1 MSSSRAIRVLL
12 PLGIVLV
19 ALVVTVILIRLR
31 PEPPKRPASFR
42 RPVIQVQR
50 VTAETAAVH
59 VRGFGTVRAK
69 RAIEIVPQV
78 SGQVVEKSAD
88 FESGAFFGAGD
99 LLLKIDDTDYAL
111 AAERTE
117 AEVARARYNLAL
129 AEEEAEVARREWEQL
144 RRQGRSDDLYPDEP
158 NPLVFREPQ
167 LELARAE
174 LGAAEASLRQARVN
188 LARCTIAAPFDGR
201 VMRADVDAGQYVRAG
216 SSLGAIYSTDV
227 AEITVSI
234 PDADLAWIRV
244 PQSRDDQTEGQPVD
258 IRADFSGAI
267 HHWEGHAVRLGGA
280 IDQQSRQV
288 PVVIEVTDPYRR
300 KGDRPPLVEGMF
312 VEAIFTTPPPDG
324 AVTIPRTALRPGNH
338 VWVVTPEQRIE
349 IRSVTVARAGVN
361 AAVITA
367 GLSPGDDICVSN
379 LQYVTDGMEV
389 RVPTRAA
396 VADGATDDD
405 TTAKDAT
412 AKDATADGN
421 AAAAGGH

>member
-1 MSSSRAIRVLL
+1 MSSSRAKRVLL

-19 ALVVTVILIRLR
+19 ALVVTVMLIRLR

-50 VTAETAAVH
+50 VASETAAVH

-78 SGQVVEKSAD
+78 SGQVVEKSAA
-88 FESGAFFGAGD
+88 FEPGAFFRAGD

-158 NPLVFREPQ
+158 NPLVLREPQ

-174 LGAAEASLRQARVN
+174 VGAAEASLRQARVN
-188 LARCTIAAPFDGR
+188 LARCTITAPFDGR

-227 AEITVSI
+227 AEITVSL
-234 PDADLAWIRV
+234 PDRDLAWVRV
-244 PQSRDDQTEGQPVD
+244 PQMRDDPVTGSQATVVGEFAGRKHTW
-258 IRADFSGAI
+258 IGR
-267 HHWEGHAVRLGGA
+267 AVR
-280 IDQQSRQV
+280 V
-288 PVVIEVTDPYRR
+288 
-300 KGDRPPLVEGMF
+300 RPP
-312 VEAIFTTPPPDG
+312 
-324 AVTIPRTALRPGNH
+324 
-338 VWVVTPEQRIE
+338 PE
-349 IRSVTVARAGVN
+349 
-361 AAVITA
+361 
-367 GLSPGDDICVSN
+367 
-379 LQYVTDGMEV
+379 
-389 RVPTRAA
+389 
-396 VADGATDDD
+396 
-405 TTAKDAT
+405 
-412 AKDATADGN
+412 
-421 AAAAGGH
+421 